1 MARIYSHR
9 KRLNIP
15 ALSTLKIQVNCATT
29 IAEKHYSLKEG
40 IGGIPSTLSGEG
52 LIDVHIRRKHVWRQ
66 QRTPRHAA
74 PGRMNSVGRICLLN
88 IAATVAAKG
97 IMAEGVRLMTATD
110 ISEADELNVLVGLS
124 ICNWYKYS
132 NRYEYPMMVH
142 AVYLYTYIM

>member
-1 MARIYSHR
+1 
-9 KRLNIP
+9 
-15 ALSTLKIQVNCATT
+15 
-29 IAEKHYSLKEG
+29 
-40 IGGIPSTLSGEG
+40 
-52 LIDVHIRRKHVWRQ
+52 
-66 QRTPRHAA
+66 
-74 PGRMNSVGRICLLN
+74 MNSVGRIRLLN